1 MTSKM
6 SEPRPRPTRAQ
17 IIIWATPALAGLIFT
32 IAALIVHHGVEWGLG
47 GLLFGILYFIIRYSA
62 QTIETPDQ

>member
-1 MTSKM
+1 M

-17 IIIWATPALAGLIFT
+17 IIIWTIPVLAGLIFT
-32 IAALIVHHGVEWGLG
+32 ILALIIHNGVEWGLG
-47 GLLFGILYFIIRYSA
+47 GLLFGILYFIIRYSM